1 MAHKKYTEE
10 EIAELGRKALQRLK
24 VTVYVVVYTH
34 KTGVEVAVYGSE
46 AVAQR
51 QVHHLMFERADQS
64 WEREDWKKFQGCE
77 TYDHQV
83 DLFHK
88 IEQNVSYGETIE
100 LLERVVQG

>member
-1 MAHKKYTEE
+1 MDRKNYTDE

-24 VTVYVVVYTH
+24 VTVYVVIYTH
-34 KTGVEVAVYGSE
+34 KTGVECTVYGSQ

-51 QVHHLMFERADQS
+51 AVHHLMVERADTS
-64 WEREDWKKFQGCE
+64 WEREDWKRFQGCE